1 MITEILLRLAQLVGL
16 FLLQLLVCSHIHLWG
31 YATPLPFVA
40 LLLYVG
46 SDASRVVTLLAA
58 FLLGMMTDIISS
70 TPGVGA
76 ASMTL
81 VAMLQPALLRF
92 MAPRDAGDILIPGF
106 TPMGRNA
113 HLRYMAAIIG
123 IHQVAYFTLDFF
135 SFHHFTEFLLTLL
148 TSFLLTYA
156 VVWVMETIRDRRY
169 AR

>member
-46 SDASRVVTLLAA
+46 SDASRVVTLVAA
-58 FLLGMMTDIISS
+58 FVLGMMADMTTS

-76 ASMTL
+76 GSMTL
-81 VAMLQPALLRF
+81 VAMAQPTLLRLF
-92 MAPRDAGDILIPGF
+92 APRDAGDIIVTGF
-106 TPMGRNA
+106 TPMGRTA
-113 HLRYMAAIIG
+113 HLRYMAAIVG
-123 IHQVAYFTLDFF
+123 LHQLAYFVLDFF
-135 SFHHFTEFLLTLL
+135 TFQHFSDFVLTVVSSFALT
-148 TSFLLTYA
+148 FA
-156 VVWVMETIRDRRY
+156 VVWAIEVIRDRRY